1 MRTDAMQAAIT
12 IREIDHIVLRVVD
25 LARMQA
31 FYGDVLGCREVRRQ
45 DEIGL
50 VQLRA
55 GSSMVDLIP
64 LSGKLGAAGGAA
76 PGKEGRNVDHFC
88 FRVEPF
94 DEDAIRAHLAAHGIE
109 AGPAA
114 LRRARRRATSTTCAC
129 ASSRTTRRP
138 SNAIS
143 RRIRSHAPAAPSAT
157 TAPRARVRRS
167 TSPTRTATRSS

>member
-1 MRTDAMQAAIT
+1 MPTDAVKSPIA

-25 LARMQA
+25 LARMLA

-64 LSGKLGAAGGAA
+64 VDGKLGAAGGAA
-76 PGKEGRNVDHFC
+76 PGPEGRNVDHFC

-94 DEDAIRAHLAAHGIE
+94 DEAAIRAHLAAHGIE

-114 LRRARRRATSTTCAC
+114 
-129 ASSRTTRRP
+129 SRFGAEGEGP
-138 SNAIS
+138 SIYLQDPEGNTIELKG
-143 RRIRSHAPAAPSAT
+143 PP
-157 TAPRARVRRS
+157 
-167 TSPTRTATRSS
+167 TSPHGS

>member
-1 MRTDAMQAAIT
+1 MPTDAVTRPIA

-25 LARMQA
+25 LARMLR

-64 LSGKLGAAGGAA
+64 IDGKLGAAGGAA
-76 PGKEGRNVDHFC
+76 PGREGRNVDHFC

-94 DEDAIRAHLAAHGIE
+94 DETAIRAHLAAHGIE

-114 LRRARRRATSTTCAC
+114 SRFGAEGEGPSIYLSDPEGNTIELKGPPT
-129 ASSRTTRRP
+129 AS
-138 SNAIS
+138 
-143 RRIRSHAPAAPSAT
+143 
-157 TAPRARVRRS
+157 
-167 TSPTRTATRSS
+167 

>member
-1 MRTDAMQAAIT
+1 MQGAIA

-25 LARMQA
+25 LARMLR

-55 GSSMVDLIP
+55 GSAMVDLIP
-64 LSGKLGAAGGAA
+64 IAGKLGRAGGAA

-94 DEDAIRAHLAAHGIE
+94 DEAAIRAHLAAHGIE

-114 LRRARRRATSTTCAC
+114 
-129 ASSRTTRRP
+129 SRFGAEGEGP
-138 SNAIS
+138 SIYLDDPEGNVVELKGPPA
-143 RRIRSHAPAAPSAT
+143 RSHGPA
-157 TAPRARVRRS
+157 R
-167 TSPTRTATRSS
+167 

>member
-1 MRTDAMQAAIT
+1 MRTDTVRPPIA

-25 LARMQA
+25 LARMLQ

-64 LSGKLGAAGGAA
+64 IDGKLGSAGGAA
-76 PGKEGRNVDHFC
+76 PGREGRNVDHFC

-94 DEDAIRAHLAAHGIE
+94 DEAAIRAHLAAHGIE

-114 LRRARRRATSTTCAC
+114 SRFGAEGEGPSIYLQDPEGNTIELKGPPT
-129 ASSRTTRRP
+129 AS
-138 SNAIS
+138 
-143 RRIRSHAPAAPSAT
+143 
-157 TAPRARVRRS
+157 
-167 TSPTRTATRSS
+167 